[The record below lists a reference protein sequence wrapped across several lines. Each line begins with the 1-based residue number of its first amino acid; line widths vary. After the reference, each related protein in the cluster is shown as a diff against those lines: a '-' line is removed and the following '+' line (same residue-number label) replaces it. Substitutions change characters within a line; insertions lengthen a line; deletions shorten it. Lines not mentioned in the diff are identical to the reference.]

1 MFLLIPTKSEQPFR
15 ALLIKTIN
23 EISLWQQTTW
33 LADKR
38 IGGVGIKNKS
48 LPFVISNKKFNS
60 LKFPQK
66 FNQTLKI
73 NTSQFLTFSKK
84 KNRQDSWG
92 LLDYEILKTI
102 RASLTLEIHNCFTS
116 RDVNWYQIA
125 VSLRSKGGGGEV
137 IKAPDFTRIQS
148 IQPTCF
154 SSIS

>member
-1 MFLLIPTKSEQPFR
+1 MQNKRKVCTDQRIIGKAFSKMSLLIPTQSEQPFR

-84 KNRQDSWG
+84 KNRQYSWG
-92 LLDYEILKTI
+92 LLDYEISKTI
-102 RASLTLEIHNCFTS
+102 RASLTLEIHNCFIS
-116 RDVNWYQIA
+116 RN
-125 VSLRSKGGGGEV
+125 
-137 IKAPDFTRIQS
+137 F
-148 IQPTCF
+148 
-154 SSIS
+154 

>member
-1 MFLLIPTKSEQPFR
+1 MQNKRKVCTDQRIIGKAFFKMFLLIPTQSEQPFR

-92 LLDYEILKTI
+92 LLDYEISKTI
-102 RASLTLEIHNCFTS
+102 RASLTLEIHNCFIS
-116 RDVNWYQIA
+116 RNY
-125 VSLRSKGGGGEV
+125 
-137 IKAPDFTRIQS
+137 
-148 IQPTCF
+148 
-154 SSIS
+154 

>member
-1 MFLLIPTKSEQPFR
+1 MQNKRKVCTDQRIIGKAFSKMFLLIPTQTEQPFR

-66 FNQTLKI
+66 FNHTLKI

-84 KNRQDSWG
+84 KNRQYSWG
-92 LLDYEILKTI
+92 LLDYEISKTI
-102 RASLTLEIHNCFTS
+102 RASLTLEIHNCFIS
-116 RDVNWYQIA
+116 RN
-125 VSLRSKGGGGEV
+125 
-137 IKAPDFTRIQS
+137 F
-148 IQPTCF
+148 
-154 SSIS
+154 